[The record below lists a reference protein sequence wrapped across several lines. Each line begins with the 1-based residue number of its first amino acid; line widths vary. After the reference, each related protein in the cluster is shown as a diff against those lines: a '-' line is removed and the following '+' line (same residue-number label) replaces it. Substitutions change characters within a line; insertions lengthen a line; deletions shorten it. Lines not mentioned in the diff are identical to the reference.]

1 MHRKSCLYRWGVGIS
16 KSRDGYLF
24 VRILKLYAERCT
36 MNKITV
42 IGSGSVDST
51 IAYTLTV
58 MGLAHEIVMIDINGD
73 KALGEAIDIRQGG
86 LFCEGRYILCGLHV
100 RMSYLRMSSLR
111 YRYHDDRFHHAA
123 WRIRCG
129 RCLPQPRKCYRQKG
143 CTYKGHTASYR
154 E

>member
-42 IGSGSVDST
+42 IGSGSVGST

-86 LFCEGRYILCGLHV
+86 LFCAPSKIYAGTYEDAKDSNIVIITSGVARNPDQTRLDLAQTNVNILRSISFTNCFVKLIIFLHP
-100 RMSYLRMSSLR
+100 S
-111 YRYHDDRFHHAA
+111 
-123 WRIRCG
+123 W
-129 RCLPQPRKCYRQKG
+129 
-143 CTYKGHTASYR
+143 
-154 E
+154 